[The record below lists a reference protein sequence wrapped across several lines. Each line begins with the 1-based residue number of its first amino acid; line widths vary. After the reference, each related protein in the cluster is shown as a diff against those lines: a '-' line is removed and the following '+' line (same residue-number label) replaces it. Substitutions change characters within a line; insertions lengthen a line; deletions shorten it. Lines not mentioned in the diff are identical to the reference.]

1 VTVPTRVA
9 LYYAPHQNDPLW
21 NRAAGWLGR
30 DPVRAES
37 VQQPD
42 LPGIAEITA
51 DARSYGFHAT
61 LKPPMRLAPGANWR
75 DVVRAAEQVAAS
87 VPAFELPPLAVREIH
102 GFLALR
108 ETAPSPTLQ
117 ALADVCT
124 AGLDHLRADADGAEI
139 TRRRGNGLSPA
150 AEANLLR
157 WGYPWVFATW
167 FFHMTVTRR
176 LNAEELPVWRAAAG
190 AHFAGT
196 LGPRLV
202 TDICL
207 FTEPAAG
214 APFTLALR
222 IPLRG

>member
-1 VTVPTRVA
+1 VSEPERVA
-9 LYYAPHQNDPLW
+9 LYYAPQQKDPLW
-21 NRAAGWLGR
+21 DRAASWLGR
-30 DPVRAES
+30 DPARDVPLP
-37 VQQPD
+37 QPD

-51 DARSYGFHAT
+51 EPRSYGFHAT
-61 LKPPMRLAPGANWR
+61 LKPPMRLAAGLSWP

-87 VPAFELPPLAVREIH
+87 VPAFELPSLAVQEIH

-108 ETAPSPTLQ
+108 ETTPSPALQ
-117 ALADVCT
+117 ALADAGT
-124 AGLDHLRADADGAEI
+124 AGLDHLRAPPDDAEI
-139 TRRRGNGLSPA
+139 ARRRGNGLPPA

-176 LNAEELPVWRAAAG
+176 LSAEELPVWRAAAA

-202 TDICL
+202 ADICL
-207 FTEPAAG
+207 FTQPAPR
-214 APFTLALR
+214 APFNLALR